1 MKKRVSPGGGRL
13 HARRRLT
20 WSFLAQAKAVLPSCH
35 THERER
41 QRERKGEAHLT
52 CSKSQSRRG
61 AKVSTQAKRE
71 IRKRWLNVGHDV
83 QFK

>member
-1 MKKRVSPGGGRL
+1 MKKKVSPGGGRL

-20 WSFLAQAKAVLPSCH
+20 SSLLAMSKAVLPACH
-35 THERER
+35 THEGET
-41 QRERKGEAHLT
+41 EEGEAHLT